1 MNPDIRAHIE
11 LPTAVSQESHGG
23 GIWKSL
29 GHLVWYQ
36 GQYVNTHH
44 WCRQSLCSGFR
55 WRDSPASGILAIGTA
70 AIFELK
76 VRNFCLSK
84 WKSHVFQ
91 TGRFIRW
98 SWVFLRNRVCI
109 GRSLRVSRKSEYF
122 MGYTTSPEPTKYTVP
137 LSDPGMIWDLGGN
150 DNTPLWVSLW

>member
-1 MNPDIRAHIE
+1 MNPVIRTHIE

-23 GIWKSL
+23 GIWTSL
-29 GHLVWYQ
+29 GHLVCVRAS
-36 GQYVNTHH
+36 QYVNTHH

-55 WRDSPASGILAIGTA
+55 WRDIPASGILAIGTA

-76 VRNFCLSK
+76 VWNFCLSK

-109 GRSLRVSRKSEYF
+109 GGSLRVSRTIRVFHGIHYIIRTHKIHSTLEW
-122 MGYTTSPEPTKYTVP
+122 S
-137 LSDPGMIWDLGGN
+137 WCDLGPWG
-150 DNTPLWVSLW
+150 